1 MSLFESTTSTLD
13 SKKCKG
19 CGETFYRKP
28 TQVGKAERSWLIQE
42 WCSKKCRLA
51 HNLDDRRIWHKEY
64 QLKNK
69 DELSKKRKEYHIR
82 KQEEDPLYKQK
93 KAEYSKNWQ
102 ATVGKKKKDE
112 NEKIYGYRG
121 GKYYVENR
129 ETRLRK
135 SREFYFNNKELYQNQ
150 KMLKAYGITL
160 EKYNKMLLEQ
170 NGCCAICKKHA
181 DEVKNKRMILPLFID
196 HNHKTNKVRALL
208 CLHCNSAIGFLR
220 EDVNVAKKVIEYLKE
235 HNARV

>member
-1 MSLFESTTSTLD
+1 MWSTACMSFFESTTSTLD

-28 TQVGKAERSWLIQE
+28 TQVGKAARSWLMKE
-42 WCSKKCRLA
+42 YCSKKCYRVNNAEYIKKML
-51 HNLDDRRIWHKEY
+51 KEY
-64 QLKNK
+64 NLKNK
-69 DELSKKRKEYHIR
+69 DRLAEQRKEYHKR
-82 KQEEDPLYKQK
+82 KQKEDPLYKQK
-93 KAEYSKNWQ
+93 RAEYN
-102 ATVGKKKKDE
+102 
-112 NEKIYGYRG
+112 KIYRKENKLKIKETKD
-121 GKYYVENR
+121 KYYQKNKDHLERKRKENYLNNR
-129 ETRLRK
+129 EH
-135 SREFYFNNKELYQNQ
+135 YQN
-150 KMLKAYGITL
+150 KTMLRTYGITL

-196 HNHKTNKVRALL
+196 HDHKTNKVRALL

-220 EDVNVAKKVIEYLKE
+220 EDVNVAVKIINYLKE